1 MEWPKA
7 VALCFHQTWYS
18 PPWRAH
24 LLLSKCGVGL
34 VSHYGQKVH
43 LSKPLAKTGRPP
55 QNVWGLLRLRNIISA
70 LRKQVYW
77 LNETADLQGL
87 YSLWDTVERKSKIQ
101 ANIYKLPHTIQEAS
115 TLQTPM

>member
-1 MEWPKA
+1 MAEGRRA
-7 VALCFHQTWYS
+7 VFPPNVVQPALARTSVIVKVRCRPS
-18 PPWRAH
+18 IALRAKGSSFENH
-24 LLLSKCGVGL
+24 S
-34 VSHYGQKVH
+34 Q
-43 LSKPLAKTGRPP
+43 TGRPP

-115 TLQTPM
+115 TLQMPM

>member
-43 LSKPLAKTGRPP
+43 LSKTIAKQDAHHKMFRASSDLEILSPLCANFKTIVLAETKRPTCKDCIP
-55 QNVWGLLRLRNIISA
+55 CGTR
-70 LRKQVYW
+70 
-77 LNETADLQGL
+77 
-87 YSLWDTVERKSKIQ
+87 
-101 ANIYKLPHTIQEAS
+101 
-115 TLQTPM
+115 